1 MHTITTSYH
10 FEITTS
16 KRAMH
21 VFGTVMSHSDEGT
34 WVDIWCPEEPSL
46 TQRIRVSHQDI
57 WGAVEVLVRERME
70 TAFASEKPFSFRCL
84 V

>member
-10 FEITTS
+10 FKITS
-16 KRAMH
+16 SERIMH
-21 VFGTVMSHSDEGT
+21 VFGTVMSRSDEGT

-57 WGAVEVLVRERME
+57 QDAIELSVRERME
-70 TAFASEKPFSFRCL
+70 KAFTSEKPFSFLSL